1 MTSDKKFE
9 LELQELFKQKEY
21 SKVVFEIT
29 SQTNEQERSAFL
41 CNLLGLSRMSN
52 NKKNIGALN
61 LATKDFKSGYL
72 KEKNTNHALDS
83 LANFITT
90 SVLLIDLE
98 KNYKFDFTEIL
109 EFYKST
115 ENITHNHKIIH
126 LAMAMVYRRLN
137 DSERLTFH
145 FDKIIKSK
153 NFTVDDLCNYGYWRC
168 FGKEWSQADFLKY
181 GNFVDK
187 NLQLLPQNKL
197 SEISQEIGQ
206 KIRVGF
212 LSSDILQGH
221 SITYFLKTV
230 LQNYDKKKFEIFLLL
245 SNAKED
251 QLTESFKNLATKTIN
266 ISDLD
271 NMSALNRI
279 RELKLDITIDLMGY
293 TSTHRI
299 ELLKNRLARK
309 QAIWMGYCNTS
320 GLENMDYIIS
330 DPNLIKLDEQ
340 KFYSEKVIFLPEIWN
355 CHCGFD
361 FERKENPPPFIK
373 NKYFTFGSF
382 NSFDKINSDVVNVW
396 SNILKRV
403 NKSKLVL
410 KTSQTHHA
418 QKRLK
423 DLFKKN
429 DVLELIQFIERQ
441 EDLKNHLISY
451 NSIDIALDTFPYN
464 GVTTSFEAIWM
475 GVPVI
480 TMAGYN
486 FNSRCGVSINK
497 NLNMERMVAK
507 DEDDYVNKV
516 VNLSNNHDDYINLRK
531 SIFVNALKSPLFNVQ
546 NYSKSF
552 FEALEGI
559 VN

>member
-1 MTSDKKFE
+1 MTSNKKLE
-9 LELQELFKQKEY
+9 LELQDLFKQKEY

-29 SQTNEQERSAFL
+29 SQTNEQDRSAFL
-41 CNLLGLSRMSN
+41 CNLLGLSRVSN
-52 NKKNIGALN
+52 NNKSIDALN
-61 LATKDFKSGYL
+61 LAIRDFKTGYL

-109 EFYKST
+109 EFYKSS
-115 ENITHNHKIIH
+115 EKLCSNHKIIH

-137 DSERLTFH
+137 DSNKLAFH

-153 NFTVDDLCNYGYWRC
+153 NFNADDLCNYGYWRC

-181 GNFVDK
+181 GSFVDE
-187 NLQLLPQNKL
+187 NLQMLPEDKL
-197 SEISQEIGQ
+197 SKISQKTGP
-206 KIRVGF
+206 KIRIGF

-230 LQNYDKKKFEIFLLL
+230 LKNYDKRKFEIILLL

-251 QLTESFKNLATKTIN
+251 QLTQSFKNLVTKTIN
-266 ISDLD
+266 ISNLD
-271 NMSALNRI
+271 NIVALNII
-279 RELKLDITIDLMGY
+279 RDLKLDITIDLMGY
-293 TSTHRI
+293 TSRHRI
-299 ELLKNRLARK
+299 ELLKNRLAKK

-320 GLENMDYIIS
+320 GLKNMDYIIS

-361 FERKENPPPFIK
+361 FERKENLPPFIH

-382 NSFDKINSDVVNVW
+382 NSFDKINPDVVDVW

-418 QKRLK
+418 LKRLK

-429 DVLELIQFIERQ
+429 NVLESIQFIERQ

-451 NSIDIALDTFPYN
+451 NDIDIALDTFPYN

-475 GVPVI
+475 GVPVM

-486 FNSRCGVSINK
+486 FNSRCGESINK

-507 DEDDYVNKV
+507 DENDYVNKV

-531 SIFVNALKSPLFNVQ
+531 SIFINALKSPLFNAQ

-552 FEALEGI
+552 FEALERI

>member
-1 MTSDKKFE
+1 MTSNKKLV

-21 SKVVFEIT
+21 SRVVFEIT
-29 SQTNEQERSAFL
+29 SQTNEQERPSFL
-41 CNLLGLSRMSN
+41 HNLLGLSRVSN
-52 NKKNIGALN
+52 NKKNIDALN
-61 LATKDFKSGYL
+61 LAIKDFKNGYL

-109 EFYKST
+109 EFYKSS
-115 ENITHNHKIIH
+115 EELCSNHKTIH

-137 DSERLTFH
+137 DSNKLTFH
-145 FDKIIKSK
+145 FDQIIKSK
-153 NFTVDDLCNYGYWRC
+153 NFTADDLCNYGYWRC
-168 FGKEWSQADFLKY
+168 FGKEWSQADFLEY
-181 GNFVDK
+181 GSFVDK
-187 NLQLLPQNKL
+187 NLQIFPEDKL
-197 SEISQEIGQ
+197 SEIFQETGP
-206 KIRVGF
+206 KIRIGF

-230 LQNYDKKKFEIFLLL
+230 LQNYDKKKFEIILLL
-245 SNAKED
+245 NNAKED
-251 QLTESFKNLATKTIN
+251 QLTQSFKNLATETIN
-266 ISDLD
+266 ISNLD
-271 NMSALNRI
+271 NISALNKI
-279 RELKLDITIDLMGY
+279 RELKLDIIIDLMGY

-299 ELLKNRLARK
+299 ELLKNRLAKK
-309 QAIWMGYCNTS
+309 QVIWMGYCNTS

-330 DPNLIKLDEQ
+330 DPNLIKPDEQ
-340 KFYSEKVIFLPEIWN
+340 KFYSEKVIYLPEIWN

-361 FERKENPPPFIK
+361 FERKENPPPFIN

-382 NSFDKINSDVVNVW
+382 NSFNKINPNVVNVW

-403 NKSKLVL
+403 SKSKLVL
-410 KTSQTHHA
+410 KTSHRNHA
-418 QKRLK
+418 LKRLK
-423 DLFKKN
+423 NLFEKN
-429 DVLELIQFIERQ
+429 NVLDSIQFIGRQ
-441 EDLKNHLISY
+441 EGLKDHLITY

-475 GVPVI
+475 GVPVL

-486 FNSRCGVSINK
+486 FNSRCGESINK
-497 NLNMERMVAK
+497 NFNMERMVAK

-516 VNLSNNHDDYINLRK
+516 VDLSNNHEDFINLRK
-531 SIFVNALKSPLFNVQ
+531 SIFLNALKSPLFDVQ

>member
-1 MTSDKKFE
+1 MTPNKKLE
-9 LELQELFKQKEY
+9 LELQDLFKQKEY

-41 CNLLGLSRMSN
+41 CNLLGLSRVSN
-52 NKKNIGALN
+52 NNKNIDALN
-61 LATKDFKSGYL
+61 SAIRDFKNGYL

-90 SVLLIDLE
+90 SVLLVDLE

-109 EFYKST
+109 EFYKSS
-115 ENITHNHKIIH
+115 EKLCSNHKIIH

-137 DSERLTFH
+137 DSNKLTFH

-153 NFTVDDLCNYGYWRC
+153 NFNADDLCNYGYWRC

-181 GNFVDK
+181 GSFVDE
-187 NLQLLPQNKL
+187 NLQKLPEDKL
-197 SEISQEIGQ
+197 SEISQKTGP
-206 KIRVGF
+206 KIRIGF

-230 LQNYDKKKFEIFLLL
+230 LKNYDKKKFEIILLL

-251 QLTESFKNLATKTIN
+251 QITESFKNLVTKTIN
-266 ISDLD
+266 ISNLD
-271 NMSALNRI
+271 NIGALNRI
-279 RELKLDITIDLMGY
+279 RDLKLDITIDLMGY
-293 TSTHRI
+293 TSRHRI
-299 ELLKNRLARK
+299 ELLKNRLAKK

-320 GLENMDYIIS
+320 GLKNMDYIIS

-361 FERKENPPPFIK
+361 FERKENLPPFIH

-382 NSFDKINSDVVNVW
+382 NSFDKINSDVVDVW
-396 SNILKRV
+396 SSILKRV
-403 NKSKLVL
+403 SKSKLVL

-418 QKRLK
+418 LKRLK

-429 DVLELIQFIERQ
+429 NVLESIQFIDRQ

-451 NSIDIALDTFPYN
+451 NDIDIALDTFPYN

-486 FNSRCGVSINK
+486 FNSRCGESINK

-516 VNLSNNHDDYINLRK
+516 VNLSNNHNDYINLRK

-552 FEALEGI
+552 FEALERI

>member
-1 MTSDKKFE
+1 MTSDKKLE

-21 SKVVFEIT
+21 SKVIFEIT

-41 CNLLGLSRMSN
+41 YNLLGLSRVSN
-52 NKKNIGALN
+52 NKKNIDLLN

-72 KEKNTNHALDS
+72 KEKNTNHALDC

-90 SVLLIDLE
+90 NVLLIDLE

-109 EFYKST
+109 EFYKSI
-115 ENITHNHKIIH
+115 ENITLNHKIIH

-197 SEISQEIGQ
+197 SEISQETGS

-271 NMSALNRI
+271 NINALNRV

-330 DPNLIKLDEQ
+330 DPNLIKPNEQ
-340 KFYSEKVIFLPEIWN
+340 KFYSEKVIFLPKIWN

-361 FERKENPPPFIK
+361 FERKENPPPFIN

-382 NSFDKINSDVVNVW
+382 NSFDKINPDVVSVW

-403 NKSKLVL
+403 SKSKLVL

-418 QKRLK
+418 LKRLK

-429 DVLELIQFIERQ
+429 NVLESIQFVDRQ
-441 EDLKNHLISY
+441 EDLKNHLITY
-451 NSIDIALDTFPYN
+451 NGIDIALDTFPYN

-486 FNSRCGVSINK
+486 FNSRCGESINK

-516 VNLSNNHDDYINLRK
+516 VNLSNNHEDYINLRK

-559 VN
+559 VY

>member
-1 MTSDKKFE
+1 MTSDKKLE

-41 CNLLGLSRMSN
+41 YNLLGLSRVSN
-52 NKKNIGALN
+52 NKKNIDLLN

-72 KEKNTNHALDS
+72 KEKNTNHALDC

-90 SVLLIDLE
+90 NVLLIDLE

-109 EFYKST
+109 EFYKSA
-115 ENITHNHKIIH
+115 ENITLNHKIIH

-197 SEISQEIGQ
+197 SEISQETGS

-271 NMSALNRI
+271 NINALNRV

-330 DPNLIKLDEQ
+330 DPNLIKPNEQ
-340 KFYSEKVIFLPEIWN
+340 KFYSEKVIFLPKIWN

-361 FERKENPPPFIK
+361 FERKENPPPFIN

-382 NSFDKINSDVVNVW
+382 NSFDKINPDVVSVW

-403 NKSKLVL
+403 SKSKLVL

-418 QKRLK
+418 LKRLK

-429 DVLELIQFIERQ
+429 NVLESIQFVDRQ
-441 EDLKNHLISY
+441 EDLKNHLITY
-451 NSIDIALDTFPYN
+451 NGIDIALDTFPYN

-486 FNSRCGVSINK
+486 FNSRCGESINK

-507 DEDDYVNKV
+507 DEDDYENKV
-516 VNLSNNHDDYINLRK
+516 VNLSNNHEDYINLRK

-552 FEALEGI
+552 FEVLEGI

>member
-1 MTSDKKFE
+1 MTSNKK
-9 LELQELFKQKEY
+9 LELALQDLFKQKEY

-41 CNLLGLSRMSN
+41 CNLLGLSRVSN
-52 NKKNIGALN
+52 NNKNIDALN
-61 LATKDFKSGYL
+61 LAIRDFKSGYL

-109 EFYKST
+109 EFYKSS
-115 ENITHNHKIIH
+115 EKLCSNHKIIH

-137 DSERLTFH
+137 DSNKLAFH

-153 NFTVDDLCNYGYWRC
+153 NFNADDLCNYGYWRC

-181 GNFVDK
+181 GSFVDE
-187 NLQLLPQNKL
+187 NLQMLPEDKL
-197 SEISQEIGQ
+197 SKISQKTGP
-206 KIRVGF
+206 KIRIGF

-230 LQNYDKKKFEIFLLL
+230 LKNYDKKKFEIILLL

-251 QLTESFKNLATKTIN
+251 QLTQSFKNLVTETIN
-266 ISDLD
+266 ISNLD
-271 NMSALNRI
+271 NIGALNRI
-279 RELKLDITIDLMGY
+279 RDLKLDITIDLMGY
-293 TSTHRI
+293 TSRHRI
-299 ELLKNRLARK
+299 ELLKNRLAKK

-320 GLENMDYIIS
+320 GLKNMDYIIS

-340 KFYSEKVIFLPEIWN
+340 KFYSEKVIFLPDIWN

-361 FERKENPPPFIK
+361 FERKENLPPFIH

-382 NSFDKINSDVVNVW
+382 NSFDKINPDVVDVW

-418 QKRLK
+418 LKRLK

-429 DVLELIQFIERQ
+429 NVLESIQFIERQ

-451 NSIDIALDTFPYN
+451 NDIDIALDTFPYN

-486 FNSRCGVSINK
+486 FNSRCGESINK

-552 FEALEGI
+552 FEALERI

>member
-1 MTSDKKFE
+1 MTSDKKLE

-41 CNLLGLSRMSN
+41 YNLLGLSRVSN
-52 NKKNIGALN
+52 NKKNIDLLN

-72 KEKNTNHALDS
+72 KEKNTNHALDC

-90 SVLLIDLE
+90 NVLLIDLE

-109 EFYKST
+109 EFYKSA
-115 ENITHNHKIIH
+115 ENITLNHKIIH

-197 SEISQEIGQ
+197 SEISQETGS

-271 NMSALNRI
+271 NINALNRV

-330 DPNLIKLDEQ
+330 DPNLIKPNEQ
-340 KFYSEKVIFLPEIWN
+340 KFYSEKVIFLPKIWN

-361 FERKENPPPFIK
+361 FERKENPPPFIN

-382 NSFDKINSDVVNVW
+382 NSFDKINPDVVSVW

-403 NKSKLVL
+403 SKSKLVL
-410 KTSQTHHA
+410 KTSHTHHA
-418 QKRLK
+418 LKRLK

-429 DVLELIQFIERQ
+429 NVLESIQFIERQ
-441 EDLKNHLISY
+441 EDLKNHLITY
-451 NSIDIALDTFPYN
+451 NGIDIALDTFPYN

-486 FNSRCGVSINK
+486 FNSRCGESINK

-507 DEDDYVNKV
+507 DEDDYENKV
-516 VNLSNNHDDYINLRK
+516 VNLSNNHEDYINLRK

>member
-1 MTSDKKFE
+1 MTSDKKLE

-41 CNLLGLSRMSN
+41 YNLLGLSRVSN
-52 NKKNIGALN
+52 NKKNIDLLN

-72 KEKNTNHALDS
+72 KEKNTNHALDC

-90 SVLLIDLE
+90 NVLLIDLE

-109 EFYKST
+109 EFYRET
-115 ENITHNHKIIH
+115 ENITLNHKIIH

-197 SEISQEIGQ
+197 SEISQETGS

-271 NMSALNRI
+271 NINALNRV

-330 DPNLIKLDEQ
+330 DPNLIKPNEQ
-340 KFYSEKVIFLPEIWN
+340 KFYSEKVIFLPKIWN

-361 FERKENPPPFIK
+361 FERKENPPPFIN

-382 NSFDKINSDVVNVW
+382 NSFDKINPDVVSVW

-403 NKSKLVL
+403 SKSKLVL

-418 QKRLK
+418 LKRLK

-429 DVLELIQFIERQ
+429 NVLESIQFVDRQ
-441 EDLKNHLISY
+441 EDLKNHLITY
-451 NSIDIALDTFPYN
+451 NGIDIALDTFPYN

-486 FNSRCGVSINK
+486 FNSRCGESINK

-507 DEDDYVNKV
+507 DEDDYENKV
-516 VNLSNNHDDYINLRK
+516 VNLSNNHEDYINLRK

>member
-1 MTSDKKFE
+1 MTSNKKLV
-9 LELQELFKQKEY
+9 LELQELFKKKEY

-29 SQTNEQERSAFL
+29 SQTNEQERSSFL
-41 CNLLGLSRMSN
+41 SNLLGLSRVSN
-52 NKKNIGALN
+52 NKKNIDVLN
-61 LATKDFKSGYL
+61 LAIKDFKNGYL

-109 EFYKST
+109 EFYKSS
-115 ENITHNHKIIH
+115 EKLCSNHKIIH

-137 DSERLTFH
+137 DSNKLAFH

-153 NFTVDDLCNYGYWRC
+153 NFTADDLCNYGYWRC
-168 FGKEWSQADFLKY
+168 FGKEWSQADFLEY
-181 GNFVDK
+181 GSFVDK
-187 NLQLLPQNKL
+187 NLQILQEDKL
-197 SEISQEIGQ
+197 SEISQETGP
-206 KIRVGF
+206 KIRIGF

-230 LQNYDKKKFEIFLLL
+230 LQNYDKKKFEIILLL
-245 SNAKED
+245 NNSKQD
-251 QLTESFKNLATKTIN
+251 QLTQSFENLATETIN
-266 ISDLD
+266 ISNLD
-271 NMSALNRI
+271 NISALNKI

-299 ELLKNRLARK
+299 ELLKNRLAKK
-309 QAIWMGYCNTS
+309 QVIWMGYCNTS

-330 DPNLIKLDEQ
+330 DPNLIKQDEQ
-340 KFYSEKVIFLPEIWN
+340 KFYSEKVIYLPEIWN

-361 FERKENPPPFIK
+361 FERKENPPPFIN

-382 NSFDKINSDVVNVW
+382 NSFNKINPDVVNVW

-403 NKSKLVL
+403 SKSKLVL
-410 KTSQTHHA
+410 KTSQKNHTL
-418 QKRLK
+418 KRLK
-423 DLFKKN
+423 ELFKKN
-429 DVLELIQFIERQ
+429 NVLESIEFTGRQ
-441 EDLKNHLISY
+441 EDLKNHLITY
-451 NSIDIALDTFPYN
+451 NGIDIALDTFPYN

-486 FNSRCGVSINK
+486 FNSRCGESINK
-497 NLNMERMVAK
+497 NLNMERMVAR
-507 DEDDYVNKV
+507 DEDDYVDKV
-516 VNLSNNHDDYINLRK
+516 VNLSNNHDDYIKLRK
-531 SIFVNALKSPLFNVQ
+531 SIFLNALKSPLFNVQ

-552 FEALEGI
+552 FEALERI

>member
-1 MTSDKKFE
+1 MTSNKKLE

-21 SKVVFEIT
+21 SKVVFEII

-41 CNLLGLSRMSN
+41 FNLLGLSRVGN
-52 NKKNIGALN
+52 NKKNIDVLN

-98 KNYKFDFTEIL
+98 KNYKFDFTEIF
-109 EFYKST
+109 EFYKSS
-115 ENITHNHKIIH
+115 EKFCSNHKIIH

-137 DSERLTFH
+137 DSERLIFH

-153 NFTVDDLCNYGYWRC
+153 NFNADDLCNYGYWRC
-168 FGKEWSQADFLKY
+168 FSKEWSQADFLNY
-181 GNFVDK
+181 GSFVDE
-187 NLQLLPQNKL
+187 NLQILPKNKL
-197 SEISQEIGQ
+197 LEISEENGP
-206 KIRVGF
+206 KIRIGF

-230 LQNYDKKKFEIFLLL
+230 LKNYDKNKFEIVLLL
-245 SNAKED
+245 NNSKED
-251 QLTESFKNLATKTIN
+251 QLTQSFKNLVTKTIN
-266 ISDLD
+266 ISGLD
-271 NMSALNRI
+271 NISALNKI

-299 ELLKNRLARK
+299 ELLKNRLAKK

-320 GLENMDYIIS
+320 GLKNMDYIIS

-361 FERKENPPPFIK
+361 FERKENLPPFIH

-382 NSFDKINSDVVNVW
+382 NSFDKINSDVVDVW
-396 SNILKRV
+396 SSILKRV
-403 NKSKLVL
+403 SKSKLVL

-418 QKRLK
+418 LKRLK

-429 DVLELIQFIERQ
+429 NVLESIQFIDRQ

-451 NSIDIALDTFPYN
+451 NDIDIALDTFPYN

-486 FNSRCGVSINK
+486 FNSRCGESINK

-516 VNLSNNHDDYINLRK
+516 VNLSNNHEDYINLRK

-552 FEALEGI
+552 FEALERI

>member
-1 MTSDKKFE
+1 MTSNKKLV

-21 SKVVFEIT
+21 SRVVFEIT
-29 SQTNEQERSAFL
+29 SQTNEQERSSFL
-41 CNLLGLSRMSN
+41 HNLLGLSRVSN
-52 NKKNIGALN
+52 NKKNIDALN
-61 LATKDFKSGYL
+61 LAIKDFKSGYL

-109 EFYKST
+109 EFYKSS
-115 ENITHNHKIIH
+115 EELCSNHKTIH

-137 DSERLTFH
+137 DSNKLTFH
-145 FDKIIKSK
+145 FDQIIKSK
-153 NFTVDDLCNYGYWRC
+153 NFTADDLCNYGYWRC
-168 FGKEWSQADFLKY
+168 FGKEWSQADFLEY
-181 GNFVDK
+181 GSFVDK
-187 NLQLLPQNKL
+187 NLQILPEDKL
-197 SEISQEIGQ
+197 SEIFQETGP
-206 KIRVGF
+206 KIRIGF

-230 LQNYDKKKFEIFLLL
+230 LQNYDKKKFEIILLL
-245 SNAKED
+245 NNAKED
-251 QLTESFKNLATKTIN
+251 QLTQSFKNLVTETIN
-266 ISDLD
+266 ISNL
-271 NMSALNRI
+271 NNISALNKI

-299 ELLKNRLARK
+299 ELLKNRLAKK
-309 QAIWMGYCNTS
+309 QVIWMGYCNTS
-320 GLENMDYIIS
+320 GLENMDYIIT
-330 DPNLIKLDEQ
+330 DPNLIYENEKNL
-340 KFYSEKVIFLPEIWN
+340 YSEKVIYLPEIWN

-361 FERKENPPPFIK
+361 FERKENPAPFIN

-382 NSFDKINSDVVNVW
+382 NNPSKMTDDVLNCW
-396 SNILKRV
+396 SNILKKV
-403 NKSKLVL
+403 KGSKLII
-410 KTSQTHHA
+410 KCSSK
-418 QKRLK
+418 KRK
-423 DLFKKN
+423 FDRIEKIFKKN
-429 DVLELIQFIERQ
+429 GVLDSVTFYYRIDKL
-441 EDLKNHLISY
+441 EDHLNLY
-451 NSIDIALDTFPYN
+451 RKIDIALDTFPYN
-464 GVTTSFEAIWM
+464 GVTTSFEATWM

-486 FNSRCGVSINK
+486 FNSRCGESINK

-507 DEDDYVNKV
+507 DKEDYVNKV
-516 VNLSNNHDDYINLRK
+516 VDLSNNHEDYINLRK
-531 SIFVNALKSPLFNVQ
+531 SIFLNALKSPLFNVQ

>member
-1 MTSDKKFE
+1 MTSNKKLV

-21 SKVVFEIT
+21 SRVVFEIT
-29 SQTNEQERSAFL
+29 SQTNEQERSSFL
-41 CNLLGLSRMSN
+41 HNLLGLSRVSN
-52 NKKNIGALN
+52 NKNNIDALN
-61 LATKDFKSGYL
+61 LAIKDFKSGYL

-109 EFYKST
+109 EFYKSS
-115 ENITHNHKIIH
+115 EELCSNHKTIH

-137 DSERLTFH
+137 DSNKLTFH
-145 FDKIIKSK
+145 FDQIIKSK
-153 NFTVDDLCNYGYWRC
+153 NFTADDLCNYGYWRC
-168 FGKEWSQADFLKY
+168 FGKEWSQADFLEY
-181 GNFVDK
+181 GSFVDK
-187 NLQLLPQNKL
+187 NLQILPEDKL
-197 SEISQEIGQ
+197 SEIFQETGP
-206 KIRVGF
+206 KIRIGF

-230 LQNYDKKKFEIFLLL
+230 LQNYDKKKFEIILLL
-245 SNAKED
+245 NNAKED
-251 QLTESFKNLATKTIN
+251 QLTQSFKNLVTETIN
-266 ISDLD
+266 ISNL
-271 NMSALNRI
+271 NNISALNKI

-299 ELLKNRLARK
+299 ELLKNRLAKK
-309 QAIWMGYCNTS
+309 QVIWMGYCNTS

-330 DPNLIKLDEQ
+330 DPNLIKPDEQ
-340 KFYSEKVIFLPEIWN
+340 KFYSEKVIYLPEIWN

-361 FERKENPPPFIK
+361 FERKENPAPFIN

-382 NSFDKINSDVVNVW
+382 NNPSKMTDDVLNCW
-396 SNILKRV
+396 SNILKKV
-403 NKSKLVL
+403 KGSKLII
-410 KTSQTHHA
+410 KCSNK
-418 QKRLK
+418 KRK
-423 DLFKKN
+423 FDRIEKIFKKN
-429 DVLELIQFIERQ
+429 GVLDSVTFYYRIDKL
-441 EDLKNHLISY
+441 EDHLNLY
-451 NSIDIALDTFPYN
+451 RKIDIALDTFPYN
-464 GVTTSFEAIWM
+464 GVTTSFEATWM

-486 FNSRCGVSINK
+486 FNSRCGESINK

-507 DEDDYVNKV
+507 DKEDYVNKV
-516 VNLSNNHDDYINLRK
+516 VDLSNNHEDYINLRK
-531 SIFVNALKSPLFNVQ
+531 SIFLNALKSPLFNVQ

>member
-1 MTSDKKFE
+1 MTSNKKLEFE
-9 LELQELFKQKEY
+9 LQDLFKQKEY

-41 CNLLGLSRMSN
+41 CNLLGLSRVSN
-52 NKKNIGALN
+52 NNKNIDALN
-61 LATKDFKSGYL
+61 LAIRDFKSGYL

-109 EFYKST
+109 EFYKSS
-115 ENITHNHKIIH
+115 EKLCSNHKIIH

-137 DSERLTFH
+137 DSNKLAFH

-153 NFTVDDLCNYGYWRC
+153 NFNADDLCNYGYWRC

-181 GNFVDK
+181 GSFVDE
-187 NLQLLPQNKL
+187 NLQMLPEDKL
-197 SEISQEIGQ
+197 SEISQKTGP
-206 KIRVGF
+206 KIRIGF

-230 LQNYDKKKFEIFLLL
+230 LKNYDKKKFEIILLL
-245 SNAKED
+245 SNTKED
-251 QLTESFKNLATKTIN
+251 QLTQSFKNLVTKTIN
-266 ISDLD
+266 ISNLD
-271 NMSALNRI
+271 NLGALNRI
-279 RELKLDITIDLMGY
+279 RDLKLDITIDLMGY
-293 TSTHRI
+293 TSRHRI
-299 ELLKNRLARK
+299 ELLKNRVAKK
-309 QAIWMGYCNTS
+309 QALWMGYCNTS
-320 GLENMDYIIS
+320 GLKNMDYIIS

-361 FERKENPPPFIK
+361 FERKENLPPFFH

-382 NSFDKINSDVVNVW
+382 NSFDKINPDVVDVW

-418 QKRLK
+418 LKRLK

-429 DVLELIQFIERQ
+429 NVLESIQFIERQ

-451 NSIDIALDTFPYN
+451 NDIDIALDTFPYN

-486 FNSRCGVSINK
+486 FNSRCGESINK

-531 SIFVNALKSPLFNVQ
+531 SIFINALKSPLFNVQ

-552 FEALEGI
+552 FQALERI